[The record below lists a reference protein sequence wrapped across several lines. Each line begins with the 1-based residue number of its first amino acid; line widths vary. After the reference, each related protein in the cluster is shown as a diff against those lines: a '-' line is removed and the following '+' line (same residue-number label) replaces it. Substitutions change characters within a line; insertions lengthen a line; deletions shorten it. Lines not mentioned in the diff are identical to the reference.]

1 MTVTRED
8 LLDIELPNELH
19 QGIDVINWIDS
30 TVSIDSCTLQVE
42 KYGFFLTWRAKD
54 KSVQGHVLDFSNVTN
69 IRTGVVPI
77 DPIVLKISKFDQ
89 CIIDDSNEEQGP
101 LKDRTLTFCSCPDDL
116 VEVVYTNFIFPN
128 AFSRDYWKD
137 EITKLSLIGSRR
149 NLSPYDALVKP
160 RSEEA

>member
-1 MTVTRED
+1 MSAIRED
-8 LLDIELPNELH
+8 LLDIKLPNELQ

-42 KYGFFLTWRAKD
+42 GYGFFLTWRAKD
-54 KSVQGHVLDFSNVTN
+54 KSGQGQVLDFSNVTN

-89 CIIDDSNEEQGP
+89 NIIDDSKEDQEP
-101 LKDRTLTFCSCPDDL
+101 LKDRTLIFCSCPDDL

-128 AFSRDYWKD
+128 VLLMTQ
-137 EITKLSLIGSRR
+137 TKIKSL
-149 NLSPYDALVKP
+149 
-160 RSEEA
+160 